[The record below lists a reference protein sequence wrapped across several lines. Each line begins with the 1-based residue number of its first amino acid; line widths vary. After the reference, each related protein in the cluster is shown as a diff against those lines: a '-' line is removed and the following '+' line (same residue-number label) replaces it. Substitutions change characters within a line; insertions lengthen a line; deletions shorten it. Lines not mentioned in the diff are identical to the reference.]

1 MYNNLSG
8 NEFNQALEQDES
20 IVLIDVRSEGE
31 FRMGH
36 IPNAELIN
44 LFSPDLQQRIQN
56 LDKDK
61 KYLIYCRSGARS
73 AHICSLM
80 AHMGF
85 TDLSNLYGGLF
96 DWNGKIVTLA

>member
-1 MYNNLSG
+1 MYNNLTG
-8 NEFNQALEQDES
+8 NDFKQTIEQNENV
-20 IVLIDVRSEGE
+20 VLLDVRTDGE

-36 IPNAELIN
+36 IPNAIHID
-44 LFSPDLQQRIQN
+44 LFSPDLQNKIQN

-73 AHICSLM
+73 AHACSMM

-85 TDLSNLYGGLF
+85 SDLSNLYGGLF
-96 DWNGKIVTLA
+96 DWNGEIVTLA